1 VSIVDLQA
9 TIPPSSSSSL
19 CSCVSKCL
27 SLCLV
32 VSVSAVSLSGE
43 ALGFPPDA
51 LRAPLPPLAAPAR
64 PLPRRLPSPMGKRRD
79 RRHAVLGAGGRRMKL
94 DLTNDDEVA
103 IQGSRRSL
111 ALLSVSGGFRLLV
124 F

>member
-1 VSIVDLQA
+1 
-9 TIPPSSSSSL
+9 
-19 CSCVSKCL
+19 
-27 SLCLV
+27 
-32 VSVSAVSLSGE
+32 
-43 ALGFPPDA
+43 
-51 LRAPLPPLAAPAR
+51 
-64 PLPRRLPSPMGKRRD
+64 MGKRRD